1 MKSRGKADFLPLEV
15 RSTSGL
21 QLFPFR
27 VTEKPFPRARAASAG
42 AESQAP
48 PSDPG
53 RGGSGRFCREAA
65 RPPRAQGHP
74 APDGAA
80 APRARAWASGGT
92 ERGATGSARWSQP
105 PVPDN
110 KPSGTFPRGGGATTG
125 TGRRTRDLGAVPG
138 RLWRPARAPSLGGSA
153 RGGASAG
160 ACALEGRWC
169 GRSVPLSP
177 SLIVPWPG
185 RAEMEVVS

>member
-1 MKSRGKADFLPLEV
+1 MKSREKADFLPLEV

-27 VTEKPFPRARAASAG
+27 VTAKPFPRARSASAG

-53 RGGSGRFCREAA
+53 RGGSGRFYREAA
-65 RPPRAQGHP
+65 RSPRAQGHP

-80 APRARAWASGGT
+80 APRARAWASGDT

-110 KPSGTFPRGGGATTG
+110 KPSGTFPRGGGTTTG
-125 TGRRTRDLGAVPG
+125 TGLRTRGLGAEE
-138 RLWRPARAPSLGGSA
+138 
-153 RGGASAG
+153 RGGAWEALAAG
-160 ACALEGRWC
+160 ARASSRREREGRGLRRRLRTRRALVREVC
-169 GRSVPLSP
+169 TSFSIFARSLAR
-177 SLIVPWPG
+177 PG
-185 RAEMEVVS
+185 GN